1 MYDPLINVSDAIE
14 YRLTPYLLKDF
25 RDTFLIANRYTNLQ
39 EARGVAS
46 AILVKCNAGIISCTC
61 YVPAKYLTRSI
72 IIKEYTLNL

>member
-39 EARGVAS
+39 EAR
-46 AILVKCNAGIISCTC
+46 
-61 YVPAKYLTRSI
+61 
-72 IIKEYTLNL
+72 TLLA